1 MGGKAGKT
9 GDLLARCMTEF
20 GQHSD
25 EGMGADWADAF
36 DGAQAL
42 FLSFDRC
49 IGLHKVSYLLLDLID
64 LGVDKA
70 DFSVEEVSNMVA
82 IGGLAAVGGHCTL
95 IHERLAMLD
104 KGLKFFSF
112 WVRRRPI
119 LKGVEAILAVEG

>member
-1 MGGKAGKT
+1 MGGKACKT

-64 LGVDKA
+64 LGVDLNVIKKSGSW
-70 DFSVEEVSNMVA
+70 FSYNETKLGQGRDAVKQLLDDNPDLMEEIEARV
-82 IGGLAAVGGHCTL
+82 
-95 IHERLAMLD
+95 
-104 KGLKFFSF
+104 K
-112 WVRRRPI
+112 
-119 LKGVEAILAVEG
+119 EAIAGKSLATA